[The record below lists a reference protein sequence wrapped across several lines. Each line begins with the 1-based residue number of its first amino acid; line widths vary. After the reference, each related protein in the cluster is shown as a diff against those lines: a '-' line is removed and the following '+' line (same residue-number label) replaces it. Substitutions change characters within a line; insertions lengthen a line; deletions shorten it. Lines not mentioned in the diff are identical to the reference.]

1 MKFNEL
7 KDKKSV
13 DLEKLATEKK
23 EALRAIR
30 SNISGSK
37 TRNVKEMHN
46 IKKDIARILTAM
58 SQDKTV
64 NK

>member
-1 MKFNEL
+1 MKFKEF
-7 KDKKSV
+7 KDRKNT
-13 DLEKLATEKK
+13 DLEKLASEKK
-23 EALRAIR
+23 ETLRVIR

-58 SQDKTV
+58 NQNKTV
-64 NK
+64 KK